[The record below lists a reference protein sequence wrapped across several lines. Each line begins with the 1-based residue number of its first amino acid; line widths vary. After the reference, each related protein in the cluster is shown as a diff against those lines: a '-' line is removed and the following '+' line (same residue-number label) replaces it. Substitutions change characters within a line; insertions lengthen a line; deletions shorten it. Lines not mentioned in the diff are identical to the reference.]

1 LVAAL
6 ESSEVL
12 EGAGLTPFGEL
23 WRVIGISASDLP
35 KTDHNP
41 WSITKLV
48 QLATLLGFALLAI
61 PARART
67 KRPTDSVI
75 FIDQSESELDV

>member
-1 LVAAL
+1 M
-6 ESSEVL
+6 
-12 EGAGLTPFGEL
+12 
-23 WRVIGISASDLP
+23 SASDAP
-35 KTDHNP
+35 KTEHSP
-41 WSITKLV
+41 WSITKVV

-61 PARART
+61 PARGRT